1 MIHSI
6 HLSLATH
13 HSKPEPPPPN
23 RVEFLP
29 ITWHDQI
36 HSQSNALMRTLKG
49 VTLQSIPALRAIAND
64 VILDVLLY
72 QTPNYCYDV
81 LENVTDQIIA
91 LHKVFL
97 KTYPDFAS
105 NGGKCSLIGHSLGSV
120 ICWDLLSLKK
130 ESHSQQAGT
139 MHGVHFTA
147 SPNEG
152 NAAAISYQ
160 QFTGPGGAAV
170 KTEDE
175 TPSAAT
181 SDTSNISG
189 GDDGN
194 WGPALPKALEKVLPF
209 EPDFTVFLGSPIGL
223 FLTLRGAHKVFD
235 SIRDS
240 HPDRPI
246 AAPFKLPTRSMYN
259 IYSPSDP
266 VAYRIE
272 PLLLPQDTK
281 DLPEPRYL
289 TRIGEDVRLHVRAM
303 QISDEIAKT
312 FSQKRSSLSMFVSAF
327 SDHAQS
333 VLQQIDDSTDQ
344 GAKKAKNDN
353 LAIEGA
359 ELRFPLAGRGD
370 RLDYQL
376 QPRVIDNEYLS
387 AVTAHSSYF
396 QNTDITDFIMD
407 LVQRK
412 EDIIDLTTDETI
424 ASSMDFEEGRTVAS

>member
-1 MIHSI
+1 
-6 HLSLATH
+6 
-13 HSKPEPPPPN
+13 
-23 RVEFLP
+23 
-29 ITWHDQI
+29 
-36 HSQSNALMRTLKG
+36 
-49 VTLQSIPALRAIAND
+49 
-64 VILDVLLY
+64 
-72 QTPNYCYDV
+72 
-81 LENVTDQIIA
+81 
-91 LHKVFL
+91 
-97 KTYPDFAS
+97 
-105 NGGKCSLIGHSLGSV
+105 
-120 ICWDLLSLKK
+120 
-130 ESHSQQAGT
+130 

-160 QFTGPGGAAV
+160 QFTGPGGTAV

-175 TPSAAT
+175 TSSTTTTPKTPNT
-181 SDTSNISG
+181 SGVI
-189 GDDGN
+189 DDGN
-194 WGPALPKALEKVLPF
+194 WGPSLPKPLEKVLPF
-209 EPDFTVFLGSPIGL
+209 EPDFTLFLGSPIGL

-235 SIRDS
+235 TIRDA

-327 SDHAQS
+327 SEHAQS
-333 VLQQIDDSTDQ
+333 VLQQIDDSSTEKR
-344 GAKKAKNDN
+344 GGKKTKNDN
-353 LAIEGA
+353 PLIEGST

-396 QNTDITDFIMD
+396 TNTDITDFIMD
-407 LVQRK
+407 LVQRE

-424 ASSMDFEEGRTVAS
+424 ASSIDFDQGRTTAS